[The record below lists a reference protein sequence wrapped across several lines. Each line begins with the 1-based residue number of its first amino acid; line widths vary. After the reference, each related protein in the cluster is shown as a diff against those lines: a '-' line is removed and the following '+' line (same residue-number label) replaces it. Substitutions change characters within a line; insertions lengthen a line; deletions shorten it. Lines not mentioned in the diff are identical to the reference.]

1 MFFVSVSVVVVV
13 VVIVVVVVV
22 VIVVVIVIII
32 IIRQISTK
40 NVPSA
45 FGDNYRGTN
54 FPHVMV
60 LPRRHVQVDKQK

>member
-1 MFFVSVSVVVVV
+1 MFFVSVSVVVVFA
-13 VVIVVVVVV
+13 IVAVA
-22 VIVVVIVIII
+22 IIVIVIII

-40 NVPSA
+40 NVHSA

>member
-1 MFFVSVSVVVVV
+1 MFFVSVSVVVVFA
-13 VVIVVVVVV
+13 IVAVA
-22 VIVVVIVIII
+22 IIVIVIII